1 VHVAF
6 LEKYQVTL
14 KNELEK
20 TILKLEKVQE
30 SLSFERKEFE
40 NVKVALKNE
49 ELRYINWNQPLQMG
63 NMDIEVDIRRLG
75 GRDWN

>member
-49 ELRYINWNQPLQMG
+49 ELRYINWNQPLQIG

>member
-6 LEKYQVTL
+6 LEKYQLTL

-20 TILKLEKVQE
+20 TIIKLEKVQE

>member
-1 VHVAF
+1 MHVAF

>member
-1 VHVAF
+1 MHVAF

-49 ELRYINWNQPLQMG
+49 ELRYINWNQPLQIG

>member
-1 VHVAF
+1 MHVAF
-6 LEKYQVTL
+6 LEKYQLTL

-20 TILKLEKVQE
+20 TIIKLEKVQE

>member
-1 VHVAF
+1 
-6 LEKYQVTL
+6 
-14 KNELEK
+14 
-20 TILKLEKVQE
+20 
-30 SLSFERKEFE
+30 
-40 NVKVALKNE
+40 VKVALKNE